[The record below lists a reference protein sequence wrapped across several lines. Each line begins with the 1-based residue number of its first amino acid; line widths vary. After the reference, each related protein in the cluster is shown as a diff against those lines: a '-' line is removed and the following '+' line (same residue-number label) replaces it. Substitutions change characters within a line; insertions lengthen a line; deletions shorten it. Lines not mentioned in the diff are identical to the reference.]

1 MSTTGKY
8 EFLSPYEL
16 KRLER
21 IKKNADHLERL
32 GLGAKY
38 HNFMRK
44 KSPVKKKKV
53 CPLPRVKPGEERRSG
68 RIASKGDFA
77 TKDKKVVRQEDWNDY
92 DFDYDD
98 NDDYDDNVEVICYK
112 KSRKKRFDG
121 NEWKLSEVERKSLG
135 KVDEKFLVKFQEFL
149 EYHDLISPQN
159 VRNVMRQVKKLAWG
173 EGIRYESSR
182 YGWAEG
188 CYFKKGVKITPLSD
202 IIELMK
208 EGQDCED
215 KYGRDHGNGWLISH
229 PLKKLLLFQQFILNN
244 PSFLSSKAKL
254 KEYYGFGDDDYQV
267 PTKVRNDEKLNN
279 KTTLVPKKLDMNAGK
294 DMIGRRVAKDFDG
307 KIYFG
312 TLDKYCKKN
321 QYWHVSYDD
330 GDSEEIVGE
339 KVESILSHYERN
351 KSRDNV
357 SVQENTSS
365 PKISKCKRSSS
376 GRSVSRTPKKAKGSV
391 VTP

>member
-8 EFLSPYEL
+8 ECQSPYEL
-16 KRLER
+16 QRLER
-21 IKKNADHLERL
+21 IKKNAEHLKKL
-32 GLGAKY
+32 GLGDSY

-44 KSPVKKKKV
+44 KSRPKKKRKA

-68 RIASKGDFA
+68 RIASKGDFP
-77 TKDKKVVRQEDWNDY
+77 TKDEKVVRQEGRNDY
-92 DFDYDD
+92 DF
-98 NDDYDDNVEVICYK
+98 DYDDNVEVICYK
-112 KSRKKRFDG
+112 KSRKKRIDE
-121 NEWKLSEVERKSLG
+121 NEWKLSKVERKSLAG
-135 KVDEKFLVKFQEFL
+135 KVDEKYLVKFQEFL
-149 EYHDLISPQN
+149 EYQDCISPQN
-159 VRNVMRQVKKLAWG
+159 VRNVMRQVRKLASG
-173 EGIRYESSR
+173 EGIRYESPR
-182 YGWAEG
+182 YGWPKG
-188 CYFKKGVKITPLSD
+188 CYFKKGVKITPMSD
-202 IIELMK
+202 IIELME
-208 EGQDCED
+208 EGQDCEN

-254 KEYYGFGDDDYQV
+254 KDYYDFEDDDYQV

-307 KIYFG
+307 NIHFG
-312 TLDKYCKKN
+312 TLDKYCMKN
-321 QYWHVSYDD
+321 QYWHVTYDD

-339 KVESILSHYERN
+339 EVESILSHYERN
-351 KSRDNV
+351 KTRDNV

-365 PKISKCKRSSS
+365 PKISSSKRSSS
-376 GRSVSRTPKKAKGSV
+376 GHSVSRTPKKAKGSV